1 MAASSTLRMD
11 PGEISKDKG
20 INMSTYSVVENGK
33 QIATLAS
40 LYGAAKLW
48 DENRD
53 RRVYHIAPPGPVWP
67 DAWQL
72 GEEINTE

>member
-1 MAASSTLRMD
+1 MSV
-11 PGEISKDKG
+11 
-20 INMSTYSVVENGK
+20 STYSVVEDGR

-53 RRVYHIAPPGPVWP
+53 RRVYQIAPTGPVGP

-72 GEEINTE
+72 GEEITPNDLREALNIQI